1 MFCKLYLV
9 YFNVRFAASS
19 FSWKKQSNLFYQEN
33 HEINKIC
40 IISKHIKQFFVI
52 LFLLIFLQIVP
63 FFSFGWPRKSF
74 LLDKRLRYPGEEVWY
89 YDGGALNVMTAM
101 YKHINPTFPV
111 PPLPTS
117 YSLYDKNMKIW
128 IFKTKT
134 PVLFSRPVTSLY
146 LSVTLRDSRL
156 SYTFWQIEI
165 WLKIKSSINIDKD
178 NFFGKNHLSDV

>member
-1 MFCKLYLV
+1 MLSC
-9 YFNVRFAASS
+9 
-19 FSWKKQSNLFYQEN
+19 
-33 HEINKIC
+33 
-40 IISKHIKQFFVI
+40 
-52 LFLLIFLQIVP
+52 
-63 FFSFGWPRKSF
+63 FFSFFFRLCHFFLLASQEKVF